1 MSAGDLRAILD
12 QVRAREDLKARRV
25 ADPVNFVHGF
35 VSREDQEIVGLVAA
49 VCAFGN
55 VKAIRMKVTELLERV
70 AEVNASP
77 AKAGDEPERLHRVM
91 RGWKHRLFRGED
103 LACMIIGARA
113 VQREEGTLGLAFARS
128 LAAADSVHPAHHEA
142 FREALATF
150 CNRIRTAG
158 GLPLPGEK
166 SKDGRRGQAHLLPD
180 ARAGS
185 AGKRLFLFLR
195 WMIRPADGIDLGLW
209 AADVPASRLFMPLD
223 VHIHKLARNVG
234 LTKRPD
240 LSWKTAVE
248 VTKGLALLDANDPTR
263 YDFSLCHLGMLQR
276 CPSKRDPVRCEGCG
290 VKPVCIRWREKAK
303 ANRGGKTHASMRR

>member
-1 MSAGDLRAILD
+1 M
-12 QVRAREDLKARRV
+12 
-25 ADPVNFVHGF
+25 
-35 VSREDQEIVGLVAA
+35 
-49 VCAFGN
+49 
-55 VKAIRMKVTELLERV
+55 
-70 AEVNASP
+70 
-77 AKAGDEPERLHRVM
+77 
-91 RGWKHRLFRGED
+91 
-103 LACMIIGARA
+103 IGARA
-113 VQREEGTLGLAFARS
+113 VQREEKTLGRAFARA
-128 LAAADSVHPAHHEA
+128 LADADSMYPARSEA

-195 WMIRPADGIDLGLW
+195 WMIRPEDGIDLGLW
-209 AADVPASRLFMPLD
+209 SDDVSASRLFMPLD

-248 VTKGLALLDANDPTR
+248 VTAGLAAFDANDPTR
-263 YDFSLCHLGMLQR
+263 YDFSLCHLGMVQR
-276 CPSKRDPVRCEGCG
+276 CPSKKDPVRCEGCG
-290 VKPVCIRWREKAK
+290 VKPVCIHWTKVGRDKA
-303 ANRGGKTHASMRR
+303 AASVRR